1 MKILSKKITPDSRSP
16 WLPYSV
22 ADADTNID
30 THTYIM
36 TRIMG
41 LCSERFEAI
50 DSGYIERIIIY
61 KIHVN

>member
-1 MKILSKKITPDSRSP
+1 MKLLAKKITHGRAPDSRSP
-16 WLPYSV
+16 WLLYSL
-22 ADADTNID
+22 ADTDTNID

-50 DSGYIERIIIY
+50 DSG
-61 KIHVN
+61 

>member
-1 MKILSKKITPDSRSP
+1 VKILSKKITHDRAPDSRSP
-16 WLPYSV
+16 WLPYSL

-50 DSGYIERIIIY
+50 DSG
-61 KIHVN
+61 